1 MSKQDTHQEV
11 ATVAVD
17 WKFGG
22 LNTTFISK
30 GSVLAIK
37 DQTLHLLGG
46 EVPLL
51 LGLDTTFI
59 TKGSVIVNA
68 ARHYIFWKEIVL
80 LDCSLLIP
88 SLCLIHTT

>member
-11 ATVAVD
+11 ATVAVE

-22 LNTTFISK
+22 LNTTVNST
-30 GSVLAIK
+30 AIK

-59 TKGSVIVNA
+59 TTGSVIANR

-88 SLCLIHTT
+88 SLCLIHTK